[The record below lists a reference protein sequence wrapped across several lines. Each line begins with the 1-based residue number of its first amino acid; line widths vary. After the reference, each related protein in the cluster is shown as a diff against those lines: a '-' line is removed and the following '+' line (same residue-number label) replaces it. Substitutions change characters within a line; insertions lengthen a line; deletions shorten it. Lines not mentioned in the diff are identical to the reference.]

1 MTNENVSSA
10 EVTAY
15 MRSQKPNLTHDN
27 LSHHLVSKAGI
38 KKHHE
43 FVDGMNYPLGTRKI
57 MARAGFFYEQ
67 ALQLLKSGH
76 YDSCI
81 SLASGFS
88 MLTSLLANQTSNVIY
103 YDVDLPHMVTERKKR
118 INEAEFFSTLTLN
131 QTKLKAIDLTHIEQF
146 NFQEVFNDC
155 KRPLFI
161 LEGITYFL
169 PPQILTLILQQITR
183 FNSSAIILD
192 YWPENSV
199 EISAVFKRIVPQ
211 LKGFIAEDLNDFFL
225 TAEQIDFLQKHYQK
239 TTDLSILEVDELLSK
254 QLDEPSVLT
263 DQNDVF
269 PIRIIVAS

>member
-1 MTNENVSSA
+1 MTNENISSA

-15 MRSQKPNLTHDN
+15 MRSQKPELTHDN

-67 ALQLLKSGH
+67 ALQLLQSGN

-88 MLTSLLANQTSNVIY
+88 MLTSLLSNQTSEITY
-103 YDVDLPHMVTERKKR
+103 YDADLPHMLTEREKR

-131 QTKLKAIDLTHIEQF
+131 QTKLKAIDLTHIKQLD
-146 NFQEVFNDC
+146 FQEMFNDC

-161 LEGITYFL
+161 LEGISYFL
-169 PPQILTLILQQITR
+169 PNEILTLILQQITR
-183 FNSSAIILD
+183 FNGSAIILD
-192 YWPENSV
+192 YWPENSI
-199 EISAVFKRIVPQ
+199 EISAIFKRIMHQ
-211 LKGFIAEDLNDFFL
+211 LKGFVAEDINSFL
-225 TAEQIDFLQKHYQK
+225 TAEQINFLQENYKK
-239 TTDLSILEVDELLSK
+239 VTNLSILEVDELLSK

-263 DQNDVF
+263 DQNEVF